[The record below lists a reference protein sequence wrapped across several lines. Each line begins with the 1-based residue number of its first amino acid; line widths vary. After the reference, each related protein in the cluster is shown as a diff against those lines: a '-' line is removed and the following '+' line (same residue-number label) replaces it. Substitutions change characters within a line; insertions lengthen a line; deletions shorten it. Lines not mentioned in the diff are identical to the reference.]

1 MPIRWPQKLG
11 RISCAI
17 VLAALIGC
25 RSDTPYVVP
34 EEPMP
39 ANTVML
45 SEMMR
50 ELSATPGFTEAIL
63 AELDKNGKQGP
74 ALMTP
79 ALMHRLRQL
88 ILGKDWQGL
97 DRFPGWTMH
106 EINPTVRVAGRVAG
120 KNQALEGLSA
130 VHPGAPQGSMS
141 TTQAKQFIDLGPYT
155 LDHAETV
162 DLDKPS
168 QLPGFSAEGIVSDLG
183 RGAVRGDDANPRLAP
198 LHSESQR
205 LADVLNRLSLN
216 ALDGAPVATA
226 ELAGRRATTPEALI
240 QILMDS
246 GHTVVVWDARYFAN
260 FGHFHYQGRDVMMPF
275 WVSSQIKIP
284 GTDRTLLVPVSHAEY
299 EWEIRGPK
307 INADISWYF
316 GIDGKAEF
324 RTMDTL
330 DQPWVLGRH
339 AHEYRNADALEV
351 TRLVSKMSVAYMHQH
366 HARPTLPFGGYYA
379 LGVCQDSV
387 AAIEKKMTGK
397 ATLFPNT
404 ADGALFDD
412 PRDAEVNA
420 LIEAIPKDRNGRPPE
435 PERIFGSLPTENLN
449 VITIPGLTVDLIG
462 VQTAW
467 HDGSLER
474 TQSWTRKMLGRLL
487 GLSAAALL
495 LGIVVVRRRRSR

>member
-1 MPIRWPQKLG
+1 MGHPVPQKLG
-11 RISCAI
+11 RICCAI

-25 RSDTPYVVP
+25 RSDAPYVVP

-45 SEMMR
+45 SQMMR

-63 AELDKNGKQGP
+63 AELDKSGKQGP

-79 ALMHRLRQL
+79 ALMHRLREL

-97 DRFPGWTMH
+97 DRFPGWTMP
-106 EINPTVRVAGRVAG
+106 EINPTVRVAGRIAG
-120 KNQALEGLSA
+120 KDEALEDLSA
-130 VHPGAPQGSMS
+130 RHPGAPKGSMS
-141 TTQAKQFIDLGPYT
+141 TTQAKLFIDLGPYT
-155 LDHAETV
+155 LEHAETI

-168 QLPGFSAEGIVSDLG
+168 RLPGFSTEDIVSDLG
-183 RGAVRGDDANPRLAP
+183 RSVVRGDGANQRLAP
-198 LHSESQR
+198 LHAESQR

-216 ALDGAPVATA
+216 ALDSAPAAAA
-226 ELAGRRATTPEALI
+226 ELAGEKATTPEALI
-240 QILMDS
+240 KALMDS
-246 GHTVVVWDARYFAN
+246 GHTVAVWDARYFAN
-260 FGHFHYQGRDVMMPF
+260 FGHFHYKGQDVMMPF

-284 GTDRTLLVPVSHAEY
+284 GTNRTLLVPVSHAEY

-307 INADISWYF
+307 INADVSWYF
-316 GIDGKAEF
+316 GVDGKAEF

-339 AHEYRNADALEV
+339 AHEYRDADAVEV
-351 TRLVSKMSVAYMHQH
+351 TRLVGRMSVAYMHQH
-366 HARPTLPFGGYYA
+366 RARPTLPFGGYYA

-387 AAIEKKMTGK
+387 AAIEKKMTGH

-420 LIEAIPKDRNGRPPE
+420 LLEAIPKDRNGKPPE

-449 VITIPGLTVDLIG
+449 AITIPGLTADLVA

-467 HDGSLER
+467 HDGTLER
-474 TQSWTRKMLGRLL
+474 TQSWTRKMLERLL
-487 GLSAAALL
+487 GISAAALL
-495 LGIVVVRRRRSR
+495 IGIVVVRRRRSR